1 MQDTKKK
8 RVGILR
14 GGKGKHYD
22 SSLRKG
28 GEIIKHINENLGDKY
43 KVVDILVDKDGVWY
57 VGGLPE
63 TPHDLVHKVDIV
75 WNVADHENSNIFKSF
90 SMPMIGASSYSD
102 VLENSAELLREHM
115 KQINVPMPRHMVLP
129 LYQEDFDGPRER
141 YSIKKAKE
149 VHEKFGAPWIVKS
162 FTPDTSMGIH
172 LAKTFDE
179 LVGAIE
185 DGVKHEKSILVE
197 EFIEGKIA
205 SLHSVRDF
213 RGEGLY
219 TFPLGNVYGIFSN
232 EDKEKLADLAREIHS
247 HINAEHYLK
256 SDFVMNKRGR
266 VYLLGV
272 SLTPDLKAGSHLSEV
287 CELVGTKMHQVVEHL
302 LEKVNI

>member
-1 MQDTKKK
+1 MLAATKK
-8 RVGILR
+8 RIGILR

-28 GEIIKHINENLGDKY
+28 GEIIKYINEKLAGKY
-43 KVVDILVDKDGVWY
+43 SVVDILVDKDGVWH

-90 SMPMIGASSYSD
+90 SVPMVGGTSYSH

-129 LYQEDFDGPRER
+129 LYQADFDGPRER

-213 RGEGLY
+213 RGEDLY
-219 TFPLGNVYGIFSN
+219 TFPLGNSYGNFSN
-232 EDKEKLADLAREIHS
+232 EEKEKLSNLAREIHS

-256 SDFVMNKRGR
+256 SDFVMNPRGKC
-266 VYLLGV
+266 YLLGV
-272 SLTPDLKAGSHLSEV
+272 SLTPDLKQGSHLSEV
-287 CELVGTKMHQVVEHL
+287 CQLVGTKLHQVVEHVL
-302 LEKVNI
+302 KNVV